1 MSGMRY
7 GQGKIRSLCIVRSP
21 PGMPQLTHLT
31 THVVWGC
38 VAPSGL
44 HQRAHLSNDEAAT
57 AHSVLL
63 PHSPRNPNG
72 KPPHVLPHPSPNRRH
87 GWPPMWKPAPE
98 TDPPPDRLGR
108 RWRCCKGPTW
118 RHSWPPPRSANRWPL
133 TTSLRA
139 TLCSITVLLLLLLVP
154 HSCVELDIIAYRNT
168 ASVGQARSLRCSRHS
183 TVRTSTCAE
192 APQERCSTCSSATRP
207 RGTRLCA
214 PSSLFEFCC
223 ECSAA
228 ERAPS
233 APH

>member
-1 MSGMRY
+1 M
-7 GQGKIRSLCIVRSP
+7 
-21 PGMPQLTHLT
+21 
-31 THVVWGC
+31 WGG

-44 HQRAHLSNDEAAT
+44 HQRAHLPSDEAAT
-57 AHSVLL
+57 PHSILL

-72 KPPHVLPHPSPNRRH
+72 KPPHVLPHPSPI
-87 GWPPMWKPAPE
+87 GD
-98 TDPPPDRLGR
+98 DPGLTRPDRLGR

-133 TTSLRA
+133 TTSLLA
-139 TLCSITVLLLLLLVP
+139 TLCSTTVFFFFFFCP
-154 HSCVELDIIAYRNT
+154 TCVELDIITYRNT
-168 ASVGQARSLRCSRHS
+168 ASVGQVRSLRCSRHS

-214 PSSLFEFCC
+214 PSSLLS
-223 ECSAA
+223 SAA
-228 ERAPS
+228 NAARLRAPS